1 MEDQLNLNLVKLEE
15 ELDKLKSSV
24 EYIESA
30 KVTAD
35 TASKIINNMIDVKKE
50 FEKLHKQASIL
61 ITKIDKVDFPSRLDK
76 LDTNISAINQNISN
90 TQTRIESIERNL
102 NKEIERIKIDI
113 IAQLDK
119 TDRNIENK
127 FTSLKKQN
135 RVNTYLLIF
144 LIILAL
150 IGIYLTVF
158 KI

>member
-119 TDRNIENK
+119 TD
-127 FTSLKKQN
+127 
-135 RVNTYLLIF
+135 
-144 LIILAL
+144 
-150 IGIYLTVF
+150 
-158 KI
+158 